1 MSKVNLKLVDDD
13 TYNEVFFEK
22 SPRSRTR
29 GRKNTKTPV
38 NTKQEQGNHYTKNIK
53 AKTDGQAVLL
63 SSLESNTI
71 VFVTGCAGTGKT
83 YLTVS
88 KALRDLEQGKIKK
101 IIFSRPAVEAGEK
114 LGFLPGSP
122 TEKVDPYMRPIYDV
136 CSERVSPVKFKN
148 WLADGTI
155 EVAPL
160 AFMRGRTLKN
170 CAIILDEAQNATY
183 TQLKMILT
191 RLGLNSYIV
200 FSGDLEQY
208 DLPEG
213 QSGLKTMISNLEYK
227 NIKGLDIV
235 RLDEKDVIRN
245 PILKDIIKHL

>member
-13 TYNEVFFEK
+13 TYNEAFFEK
-22 SPRSRTR
+22 SPKTRTR
-29 GRKNTKTPV
+29 SKRNKNPTTNV
-38 NTKQEQGNHYTKNIK
+38 KQEQSVHYTKNLK
-53 AKTDGQAVLL
+53 ARTEGQARLL
-63 SSLESNTI
+63 SALEDNSI

-88 KALRDLEQGKIKK
+88 KALRDLEQGKVKK

-136 CSERVSPVKFKN
+136 CSERVSPSKFKK
-148 WLADGTI
+148 WLEDGTI
-155 EVAPL
+155 EIAPL

-183 TQLKMILT
+183 TQLKMLLT
-191 RLGLNSYIV
+191 RLGLNSYIT
-200 FSGDLEQY
+200 FCGDLEQY

-213 QSGLKTMISNLEYK
+213 QSGLKTIINNLEGK
-227 NIKGLDIV
+227 DIKGLNVV
-235 RLDEKDVIRN
+235 RLTDKDIIRH
-245 PILKDIIKHL
+245 PILKEVVKHL